1 MGENKLTVGQ
11 VMELVKR
18 YYLTDWK
25 IEGARTGKTICTNY
39 YRSNIY
45 INHHFIFTKKY
56 RA

>member
-25 IEGARTGKTICTNY
+25 IEGAKNY
-39 YRSNIY
+39 ELV
-45 INHHFIFTKKY
+45 
-56 RA
+56 